1 MTRYLKILLAACT
14 LAAGQA
20 FAAAPLPVVASF
32 SILAD
37 VARAIGG
44 ERVKVETLVGPDQDA
59 HVYQARPADI
69 QKIRAARVVLVNGL
83 GFEGASIQRAV
94 RDSKVYS
101 LAASKGIPTI
111 KVEEDDHDHKG
122 HDHGHDHGDVD
133 PHVWTNPAVMQRYA
147 QNVAG
152 ALIIADPE
160 GRLYYGQRLLDYQ
173 QTLRE
178 LDTWAAQQFDSV
190 PKAERK
196 VLTGHDAFAYL
207 GKRYDVQFLSPQG
220 TSTESEASARTV
232 AKLIQQ
238 VKQEKV
244 KAVFVENIKDPR
256 LVQQLAKEAGV
267 TVQTAPLYADALSP
281 AGGPATSY
289 VNMMRHNVTQMVKAM
304 K

>member
-1 MTRYLKILLAACT
+1 MTRFFKTLLATCT
-14 LAAGQA
+14 LAASQS
-20 FAAAPLPVVASF
+20 FAAAPVPVVASF
-32 SILAD
+32 SILGD
-37 VARAIGG
+37 VARAIVG
-44 ERVKVETLVGPDQDA
+44 ERVKVETLVGPNQDA
-59 HVYQARPADI
+59 HVYQAKPADI
-69 QKIRAARVVLVNGL
+69 QKIRAAKVVLVNGL

-281 AGGPATSY
+281 ADGPATSY

>member
-1 MTRYLKILLAACT
+1 M
-14 LAAGQA
+14 
-20 FAAAPLPVVASF
+20 
-32 SILAD
+32 
-37 VARAIGG
+37 ARAIGG
-44 ERVKVETLVGPDQDA
+44 ERVKVETLVGPNQDA
-59 HVYQARPADI
+59 HVYQAKPADI
-69 QKIRAARVVLVNGL
+69 QKIRAAKVVLVNGL

>member
-101 LAASKGIPTI
+101 LAVSKGIPTI
-111 KVEEDDHDHKG
+111 KVQEDRGHQG
-122 HDHGHDHGDVD
+122 HDHSDAD
-133 PHVWTNPAVMQRYA
+133 PHVWTNPVAMQRYA

-160 GRLYYGQRLLDYQ
+160 GSLYYGQRLLDYQ

-178 LDTWAAQQFDSV
+178 LDAWAAQQFNTI

-196 VLTGHDAFAYL
+196 VLTGHSAFAYL
-207 GKRYDVQFLSPQG
+207 GKRYEVQFLSPQG

-232 AKLIQQ
+232 AQLIQQ
-238 VKQEKV
+238 VRKEKV

-256 LVQQLAKEAGV
+256 LLQQLAKEAGV
-267 TVQTAPLYADALSP
+267 TIQTEPLYVDALSP
-281 AGGPATSY
+281 AGGPANSY
-289 VNMMRHNVTQMVKAM
+289 VNMMRRNVTQMVKAM